1 MNNQNLSI
9 LEHELL
15 EGLHTGDPAAFG
27 EIYLKHHAPLCHF
40 AGKLLDDPDG
50 GQDIVDDVFLKLWER
65 SLSFNDSEH
74 LKAFLYHSIR
84 NACLDQLRSSKRRTL
99 RDGIYAESALIPT
112 ESYLASITH
121 TEVITELYQAISNL
135 PGQAQKI
142 IRKTF
147 MEGKSNEEV
156 AEEMKLSIHTVKNQ
170 KRRGLDILRGKLS
183 GEGYKLLLSLS
194 GLS

>member
-1 MNNQNLSI
+1 MNSQNANVN
-9 LEHELL
+9 HELL
-15 EGLHTGDPAAFG
+15 VKLHTRDPAAFG
-27 EIYLKHHAPLCHF
+27 EVYLKHHAPLCHF

-50 GQDIVDDVFLKLWER
+50 GQDIVDDVFLRLWER
-65 SLSFNDSEH
+65 AQPFNDSEH
-74 LKAFLYHSIR
+74 LKAFLYRSIR
-84 NACLDQLRSSKRRTL
+84 NACLDQLRSSKRRSL
-99 RDGIYAESALIPT
+99 RDGIYAESLVPT

-121 TEVITELYQAISNL
+121 TEVITELYQAISGL

-147 MEGKSNEEV
+147 LEGKSNEEV

-183 GEGYKLLLSLS
+183 REGYKFLLSLS
-194 GLS
+194 GFS

>member
-1 MNNQNLSI
+1 MNSQNAI
-9 LEHELL
+9 VDHELL
-15 EGLHTGDPAAFG
+15 VKLHKRDPAAFG

-65 SLSFNDSEH
+65 TVAFNDSEH

-99 RDGIYAESALIPT
+99 RDGIYAESAFVPT

-121 TEVITELYQAISNL
+121 TEVITELYQAISGL

-147 MEGKSNEEV
+147 LEGKSNEEV

-183 GEGYKLLLSLS
+183 REGYKFLLSLS